1 MFEDVLKRDRLVVL
15 ASLLLL
21 AALAWAYLIS
31 LALAMNDMAG
41 MGGAGDMSGMG
52 EIAGGLKPWTVADG
66 VLMFVMWAIMMLA
79 MMLPSAAPM
88 ILIFARVN
96 GKQRDKGNVYVP
108 TAIFSAGYVIVWTL
122 FSLVATAAQW
132 GLQNAALLSPA
143 MVSASVY
150 LGAALFIAAGIYQ
163 WTPLK
168 QACLKHCRSPLE
180 FIMHHWRPGR
190 AGALRVGLGH
200 GAFCLGCCWS
210 VMALLFVGGVMNLI
224 WVAVITIFVAAEKMF
239 PHGPWIGRVGGVA
252 MIAAG
257 VYLLA

>member
-1 MFEDVLKRDRLVVL
+1 MDGIFVDILKRDRWVVL
-15 ASLLLL
+15 ASLLVV

-31 LALAMNDMAG
+31 MAIG
-41 MGGAGDMSGMG
+41 MSDMSGMPG
-52 EIAGGLKPWTVADG
+52 MADIGTVAGQMKPWTVADG
-66 VLMFVMWAIMMLA
+66 ILMFLMWTIMMLA

-96 GKQRDKGNVYVP
+96 QNQRDKGNPYVP
-108 TAIFSAGYVIVWTL
+108 TIVFTGGYIIVWTV
-122 FSLVATAAQW
+122 FSLAATAAQW

-143 MVSASVY
+143 MVSTSVY
-150 LGAALFIAAGIYQ
+150 LGGALFIAAGIYQ

-168 QACLKHCRSPLE
+168 QACLKHCRSPLQ
-180 FIMHHWRPGR
+180 FIMHHWRPGTR
-190 AGALRVGLGH
+190 GALRMGLGH

-239 PHGPWIGRVGGVA
+239 PQGAWIGRMAGCA

-257 VYLLA
+257 IYLMA